1 MNKFDI
7 FVNGIQTSH
16 FDKKEQVIIQASSVL
31 KIPKPLV
38 EKLLNTPSTRI
49 RQGISEKKALQ
60 YHHILN
66 ELGIVCFYSPV
77 AQETKNFEDSVILS
91 TSNIENSPTY
101 TCPNCSHKIETKE
114 SEAFPEV
121 CDECGIFID
130 LYLKYKVQDDE
141 SPTLFGT
148 PSKTIQQNK
157 QANTYQKDNTANS
170 KIQNQDIQPGILSQQ
185 TKREDKDNTRP
196 IILMGV
202 SLVLFSLAAILYP
215 FFSQQYEASKTTITS
230 DKNQQSIPSID
241 NKIITS
247 HPSKSIDQNSNLAL
261 NHKNNKINQVES
273 PTLKSDAPQP
283 QLTSTDSKTNK
294 ILGGN
299 SSNLKPSSLFHK
311 ALDNQ
316 EWDNFLSQK
325 INTSI
330 TKGSPEQS
338 LDLISCL
345 SNPKKHINSLAKLLL
360 ASTNKDFKKGVLS
373 KMDGVIKT
381 YPIEERPH
389 LLIQAGRYQINPAIK
404 NELLNRAENNW
415 RTLSNPE
422 KKLKSA
428 LKMATAY
435 FEGGNVKATNQYLME
450 ITQLLPQIDPE
461 NVTSQIKLRI
471 AISRANKD
479 TGNLNYALE
488 WIKDSEALIEK
499 IGEPAL
505 KDFVIGYAYLNQ
517 YPSVLRLIK
526 RASSVT
532 QQDKLFYSAIKVY
545 LASEQ
550 IETAVK
556 LNRSIQG
563 ASYKALSYIL
573 IANYS
578 KAYQGYAVLA
588 ESALNIEITSPF
600 NKAII
605 SSRLAQL
612 YARQYHIYKTEKQL
626 KITEQQIKLIP
637 ASPEKDH
644 LLSIVAINYARSL
657 MFKPATTFA
666 SAIQSPEISSFFFNE
681 YKKLS
686 KITAL

>member
-1 MNKFDI
+1 MNKFDV
-7 FVNGIQTSH
+7 FVNGIQASH
-16 FDKKEQVIIQASSVL
+16 FDKKDQVINQVSSAL

-38 EKLLNTPSTRI
+38 EKLLTTPNTRI
-49 RQGISEKKALQ
+49 RQGVSEKKALQ
-60 YHHILN
+60 YHQILN
-66 ELGIVCFYSPV
+66 ELGVVCFYNPI
-77 AQETKNFEDSVILS
+77 AQGTKNIEDSALLS
-91 TSNIENSPTY
+91 TTNIENSVTY
-101 TCPNCSHKIETKE
+101 TCPSCSHKIETKD
-114 SEAFPEV
+114 SEPFPEV
-121 CDECGIFID
+121 CDKCGIYID
-130 LYLKYKVQDDE
+130 LYLKYKVQDDKG
-141 SPTLFGT
+141 STLLGT
-148 PSKTIQQNK
+148 PSETTQTK
-157 QANTYQKDNTANS
+157 QTNTYQKDNIADS
-170 KIQNQDIQPGILSQQ
+170 EIQNQDIQTDIPNQQ
-185 TKREDKDNTRP
+185 IKLEDKDNTRP
-196 IILMGV
+196 IILIGV
-202 SLVLFSLAAILYP
+202 SLVFFSLAAILYP
-215 FFSQQYEASKTTITS
+215 FFSQKHEASKTTITS
-230 DKNQQSIPSID
+230 DKTQQSIPPID
-241 NKIITS
+241 NKIILS
-247 HPSKSIDQNSNLAL
+247 RSSKSIDQNSAF
-261 NHKNNKINQVES
+261 NHKNNKINEAKNS
-273 PTLKSDAPQP
+273 TLKSDTPQP
-283 QLTSTDSKTNK
+283 TPADTKKNENIGK
-294 ILGGN
+294 N
-299 SSNLKPSSLFHK
+299 SSNLKSSALFHK

-325 INTSI
+325 INNSI
-330 TKGSPEQS
+330 TKGNPEQS

-360 ASTNKDFKKGVLS
+360 TSTNKDFKKGVLL
-373 KMDGVIKT
+373 KMDAVIKS
-381 YPIEERPH
+381 YPIEKQSH

-404 NELLNRAENNW
+404 NELFNRAEKNW
-415 RTLSNPE
+415 KALSNPE

-435 FEGGNVKATNQYLME
+435 FEGGNIKATNQYLME

-499 IGEPAL
+499 TGGSTL
-505 KDFVIGYAYLNQ
+505 KDFVIGYAYLDQ

-526 RASSVT
+526 RASSAT
-532 QQDKLFYSAIKVY
+532 QQDELFYSAIKVY
-545 LASEQ
+545 LASGQ

-563 ASYKALSYIL
+563 ASYKVLSYIL

-578 KAYQGYAVLA
+578 DAYQGYAILA

-600 NKAII
+600 DKAVI

-612 YARQYHIYKTEKQL
+612 YARQYNIYKTEKQL
-626 KITEQQIKLIP
+626 KVTEQQIKLIP
-637 ASPEKDH
+637 ASLEKDH
-644 LLSIVAINYARSL
+644 LLSIIATNYARSL

-666 SAIQSPEISSFFFNE
+666 SAIQSPEVSSNFFNE